1 MLQLNVSLPSGR
13 SEKLSLLQS
22 SKVGDLRVLAQ
33 KSFQLGFLRLVTAN
47 NDMLDP
53 VESLQAA
60 GLQEG
65 DHLTA
70 VAIQVKVAA
79 THAAIA
85 LWCCGGNRVVA
96 WGSPNSGGDSS
107 GVKDQLIG
115 VQQVHATHGAFAAIL
130 ADGSVVTWGGRNS
143 GAGSGGDSSGVKDQ
157 LKGVQQVHAT
167 DSAFAA
173 ILADGSVV
181 TWGDRYFGGDSSGVK
196 DQLKGIQQVEGTRTS
211 FVAILADGSVVT
223 WGSWQGN
230 PFCSDGSS
238 IAAQVAYLY

>member
-1 MLQLNVSLPSGR
+1 MLQLNVALPSGR
-13 SEKLSLLQS
+13 SETFSLPQF

-33 KSFQLGFLRLVTAN
+33 KSFQCGFLRLVTAN
-47 NDMLDP
+47 NHMVDP
-53 VESLQAA
+53 TESLQAA
-60 GLQEG
+60 GLREG

-70 VAIQVKVAA
+70 VATPVKVAA
-79 THAAIA
+79 TYRAIA
-85 LWCCGGNRVVA
+85 LWCCGGN
-96 WGSPNSGGDSS
+96 
-107 GVKDQLIG
+107 Q
-115 VQQVHATHGAFAAIL
+115 
-130 ADGSVVTWGGRNS
+130 VVTWGDRN
-143 GAGSGGDSSGVKDQ
+143 SGGDSSGVKDQ